1 MNDIKNVFLTK
12 TINDL
17 LSKEYN
23 MPEIKFVFDETTL
36 NSFEDCLDRNDSSS
50 YNKGLNSID
59 YLKSILNDYKSGV
72 DGIYICI
79 HDSSRFFF
87 LLQKLIEV
95 YSNDFDRKLLDP
107 SNIIRS
113 IWLRMGTSDIS
124 NVEKFLERQILFIKN
139 YKVLPEYRELFYF
152 DNNDILAYYIREN
165 DDFFETNKNIVFS
178 IRRSSNNY
186 LEGTRDYEFPS
197 IHFGISKENG
207 EAISYI
213 YGIQSISNIKDNEIK
228 DSLQSIRKSLRNKYV
243 SADFII
249 SLSLFL
255 DYLYDIGIKKIE
267 IPVLQVFNYPYH
279 EILSTNISDSF
290 NSYTDSDI
298 EEIESLYKNG
308 NRSDRVEDY
317 MHTKK
322 MVSRFVNKQD
332 SISYNKTERLIYT
345 LYELINRYD
354 SVELVS
360 DAYGQSDN
368 MIIELNGKTNI
379 LNNYQKKEDH
389 FKI

>member
-1 MNDIKNVFLTK
+1 M
-12 TINDL
+12 
-17 LSKEYN
+17 
-23 MPEIKFVFDETTL
+23 
-36 NSFEDCLDRNDSSS
+36 
-50 YNKGLNSID
+50 
-59 YLKSILNDYKSGV
+59 
-72 DGIYICI
+72 
-79 HDSSRFFF
+79 
-87 LLQKLIEV
+87 
-95 YSNDFDRKLLDP
+95 
-107 SNIIRS
+107 
-113 IWLRMGTSDIS
+113 
-124 NVEKFLERQILFIKN
+124 
-139 YKVLPEYRELFYF
+139 
-152 DNNDILAYYIREN
+152 
-165 DDFFETNKNIVFS
+165 
-178 IRRSSNNY
+178 
-186 LEGTRDYEFPS
+186 EGTRDSEFPS

-228 DSLQSIRKSLRNKYV
+228 DSLQSIRKNLRNKYV

-249 SLSLFL
+249 SLGLFL

-298 EEIESLYKNG
+298 EEIESLYENG

>member
-12 TINDL
+12 TISDL

-36 NSFEDCLDRNDSSS
+36 NSFEDFLDKNDSNS
-50 YNKGLNSID
+50 YNKGISSID
-59 YLKSILNDYKSGV
+59 YLKNIFKDYKNGV

-113 IWLRMGTSDIS
+113 IWLRIGTSDIS

-139 YKVLPEYRELFYF
+139 YKVLPDYKELFYF
-152 DNNDILAYYIREN
+152 DNNDILAYNIREN

-178 IRRSSNNY
+178 IRRSSNDY
-186 LEGTRDYEFPS
+186 FVGTKDYELPS

-207 EAISYI
+207 EVISYI

-228 DSLQSIRKSLRNKYV
+228 DSLQSIRKNLRNKYV

-255 DYLYDIGIKKIE
+255 DYLYDIGIEKVE

-290 NSYTDSDI
+290 NSYTDFDRK
-298 EEIESLYKNG
+298 EIEFLYENG

-345 LYELINRYD
+345 FYELINRYK

-368 MIIELNGKTNI
+368 MIIKLNGKINI

-389 FKI
+389 YRV

>member
-12 TINDL
+12 TISDL

-23 MPEIKFVFDETTL
+23 MPEIKFVFDEITL
-36 NSFEDCLDRNDSSS
+36 NSFEDFLDKNDSNS
-50 YNKGLNSID
+50 YNKGISSID
-59 YLKSILNDYKSGV
+59 YLKNIFKDYKNGV

-152 DNNDILAYYIREN
+152 DNNDILAYNIREN

-178 IRRSSNNY
+178 IRRSTNNY

-197 IHFGISKENG
+197 IHYAISKENG

-249 SLSLFL
+249 SLGLFL

-345 LYELINRYD
+345 FYELINRYN
-354 SVELVS
+354 SVELIS

>member
-12 TINDL
+12 TISDL
-17 LSKEYN
+17 LSKEFN

-36 NSFEDCLDRNDSSS
+36 NSFEDFLDKNDSNS
-50 YNKGLNSID
+50 YNKGISSID
-59 YLKSILNDYKSGV
+59 YLKNIFKDYKNGV

-107 SNIIRS
+107 SSIIRS
-113 IWLRMGTSDIS
+113 IWLRMGSSDIS

-139 YKVLPEYRELFYF
+139 YKVLLEYRELFYF
-152 DNNDILAYYIREN
+152 DNNDILAYNIREN

-178 IRRSSNNY
+178 IRRSSNDY
-186 LEGTRDYEFPS
+186 LEGTKDYEFPA

-213 YGIQSISNIKDNEIK
+213 YGIQSISYIKDSEIK
-228 DSLQSIRKSLRNKYV
+228 DSLQLTRKNLRNKYV
-243 SADFII
+243 SSDFII
-249 SLSLFL
+249 SLGLFL
-255 DYLYDIGIKKIE
+255 DYLYDIGIEKVE
-267 IPVLQVFNYPYH
+267 VPVLQVFNYPYH
-279 EILSTNISDSF
+279 EILSSNISDSF
-290 NSYTDSDI
+290 NSYTDSDRK
-298 EEIESLYKNG
+298 EIEFLYENG

-317 MHTKK
+317 MHIKK

-345 LYELINRYD
+345 FYELINRYN
-354 SVELVS
+354 SVELIS

-368 MIIELNGKTNI
+368 MIIKLNGKTNI
-379 LNNYQKKEDH
+379 LNNYQKKEDYY
-389 FKI
+389 KI